1 MAKKG
6 VLLINVGTPDE
17 PTVKSV
23 RDYLREFLLDPD
35 VIDAPYLVRQFL
47 VRGIILRVR
56 PKKIA
61 PLYQKI
67 WMEDGSPLRV
77 YSDRIT
83 KSLNSSND
91 EIEFEFAMRYGN
103 PSIRYGLEQLQSKGV
118 DELLLLP
125 MFPHHAQATTESAL
139 KHSYKQLKKMDWNPE
154 IMEMGHFETDEE
166 YVIPLAKSI
175 ESRLEKDTHLLF
187 SYHGLPVSHVK
198 RIDKSKNHC
207 QQVNDCCSIATE
219 GNSICYGHHCMK
231 TTQTVVGLLGLNP
244 DQWSLSFQSRIGPVK
259 WLEPST
265 MDKVA
270 ELVERGVK
278 KLAIVAPAFLADGLE
293 TLEELDIGIREHFI
307 SLGGEELTVIKCLND
322 NEDWIE
328 GLGSLI
334 NKKFQTKV
342 SA

>member
-35 VIDAPYLVRQFL
+35 VIDAPYLIRQFL

-103 PSIRYGLEQLQSKGV
+103 PSIQYGLEQLRS
-118 DELLLLP
+118 
-125 MFPHHAQATTESAL
+125 
-139 KHSYKQLKKMDWNPE
+139 
-154 IMEMGHFETDEE
+154 
-166 YVIPLAKSI
+166 
-175 ESRLEKDTHLLF
+175 
-187 SYHGLPVSHVK
+187 
-198 RIDKSKNHC
+198 
-207 QQVNDCCSIATE
+207 
-219 GNSICYGHHCMK
+219 
-231 TTQTVVGLLGLNP
+231 
-244 DQWSLSFQSRIGPVK
+244 
-259 WLEPST
+259 
-265 MDKVA
+265 
-270 ELVERGVK
+270 
-278 KLAIVAPAFLADGLE
+278 
-293 TLEELDIGIREHFI
+293 
-307 SLGGEELTVIKCLND
+307 
-322 NEDWIE
+322 
-328 GLGSLI
+328 
-334 NKKFQTKV
+334 
-342 SA
+342 

>member
-1 MAKKG
+1 MGNYPKDDRWQITIKKGLTPFAMAKKG

-35 VIDAPYLVRQFL
+35 VIDAPYLIRQFL

-103 PSIRYGLEQLQSKGV
+103 PSIQYGLEQLRSKGV

-125 MFPHHAQATTESAL
+125 MFPHHAQATTESA
-139 KHSYKQLKKMDWNPE
+139 
-154 IMEMGHFETDEE
+154 
-166 YVIPLAKSI
+166 
-175 ESRLEKDTHLLF
+175 
-187 SYHGLPVSHVK
+187 
-198 RIDKSKNHC
+198 
-207 QQVNDCCSIATE
+207 
-219 GNSICYGHHCMK
+219 
-231 TTQTVVGLLGLNP
+231 
-244 DQWSLSFQSRIGPVK
+244 
-259 WLEPST
+259 
-265 MDKVA
+265 
-270 ELVERGVK
+270 
-278 KLAIVAPAFLADGLE
+278 
-293 TLEELDIGIREHFI
+293 
-307 SLGGEELTVIKCLND
+307 
-322 NEDWIE
+322 
-328 GLGSLI
+328 
-334 NKKFQTKV
+334 
-342 SA
+342 